1 MRRCNIFASV
11 NRTAPQYYQVQH
23 ARLSPRTKI
32 ADCPSALVTRG
43 RARAVFENN
52 DQSSTLGLCSS
63 NTCCLPRS
71 SAKWGRAVWLK
82 SRGWTHVTLFTPLV
96 SVGRSYLAES
106 EMSSG
111 WQSELRSGAKVEV
124 AVLGT
129 LLASLSGT
137 FLQTL
142 PDLVTSLKG
151 HSLSPRSCPPMRSP
165 PSERFGYW

>member
-1 MRRCNIFASV
+1 MLFLKTMISQAPWVCAV
-11 NRTAPQYYQVQH
+11 RT
-23 ARLSPRTKI
+23 
-32 ADCPSALVTRG
+32 
-43 RARAVFENN
+43 RAVYPAHPLSG
-52 DQSSTLGLCSS
+52 QSCLAEIERL
-63 NTCCLPRS
+63 NTRYFVYSACLS
-71 SAKWGRAVWLK
+71 
-82 SRGWTHVTLFTPLV
+82 
-96 SVGRSYLAES
+96 GRSYLAES

-151 HSLSPRSCPPMRSP
+151 HSYLRAAIHRRGQCPPKGSGTDKTV
-165 PSERFGYW
+165 EAT